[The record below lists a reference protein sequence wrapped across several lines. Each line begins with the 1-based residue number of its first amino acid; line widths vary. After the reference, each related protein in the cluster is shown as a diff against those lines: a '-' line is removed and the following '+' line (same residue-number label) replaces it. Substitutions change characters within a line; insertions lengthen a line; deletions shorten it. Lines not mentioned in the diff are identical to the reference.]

1 MIKLLLI
8 KLRKL
13 KRLLTIMEYIVDEW
27 VASFQLQK
35 VNLIHNKTVLFDT

>member
-13 KRLLTIMEYIVDEW
+13 KAIVDNYEMHPFDER
-27 VASFQLQK
+27 VDTFEIASSYK
-35 VNLIHNKTVLFDT
+35 R

>member
-27 VASFQLQK
+27 VAIF
-35 VNLIHNKTVLFDT
+35 KTVLSVTKGKFDT